1 MNIFG
6 ILKNNRKLIFSLAKN
21 DFKTRF
27 AGSYLGI
34 FWAFVQ
40 PVVTI
45 LVYWFVF
52 QVGFRNGTVDEFPF
66 VLWLTAGLVP
76 WFYFS
81 EALMGATSSLLEY
94 SYLVKKVVFN
104 IDILPVIKVLSALFV
119 NIFFVLFFVLVCCF
133 YGYYPTVYALQ
144 IGYYM
149 ICQICLVMAV
159 SYMTSAIMVFFRD
172 LGQLINILLQIGMW
186 MTPIMWQSTMIGEKY
201 QKILKLNPMYYIVNG
216 YRESILSKEWF
227 WNHCLWSVYFW
238 VLIFV
243 LMFLGTKIFK
253 KLKPHFAD
261 VL

>member
-1 MNIFG
+1 MN
-6 ILKNNRKLIFSLAKN
+6 
-21 DFKTRF
+21 
-27 AGSYLGI
+27 
-34 FWAFVQ
+34 
-40 PVVTI
+40 
-45 LVYWFVF
+45 
-52 QVGFRNGTVDEFPF
+52 
-66 VLWLTAGLVP
+66 
-76 WFYFS
+76 
-81 EALMGATSSLLEY
+81 SSQ
-94 SYLVKKVVFN
+94 
-104 IDILPVIKVLSALFV
+104 
-119 NIFFVLFFVLVCCF
+119 FFVLFFVLVCCF

-201 QKILKLNPMYYIVNG
+201 QRILKLNPMYYIVNG
-216 YRESILSKEWF
+216 YRESILSKEWL
-227 WNHCLWSVYFW
+227 WNHCLWTVYFW